1 MNGKTDMK
9 HIRNFSIIAHI
20 DHGKSTLADK
30 LILATGALQKRE
42 MKEQVLDSMELERER
57 GITIKSHFVNLKYRD
72 EKGEEYVLN
81 LIDTPGHIDF
91 NYEVSRSLSACE
103 GALLVIDC
111 TQGVEAQTVA
121 NTYLAMENDLMLIP
135 VMNKIDLPNNEM
147 ERSLTQM
154 ENIIGIGR
162 EEALPV
168 SAKTGAGVDKI
179 IPAIIERIPP
189 PAGDP
194 SKPLKAL
201 LFDSW
206 FDSYRGVIIL
216 VRIIDGTL
224 KKGDRIKFLSNNA
237 EYEIGEL
244 GVHTPKP
251 KPLEKL
257 SAGEVGYIIGS
268 IKNIHEVKI
277 GDTVT
282 LAKGAKVTPL
292 PGFREPPPMV
302 FAGFYPAEGTSHEE
316 IRTAIEKLTLNDSSL
331 TYEPESSPALG
342 IGFRCGFLGL
352 LHKEIIQERLE
363 REYDLSIVTT
373 APSVRYR
380 VTTTK
385 NEIFEIES
393 PAQLPPP
400 QNTKKIEEPY
410 MEAIIITPNT
420 YLGNILK
427 LLQNRRGIHKKMDTI
442 SPQRIH
448 LTYDLPLA
456 EVLYDF
462 FNKIKSLSQ
471 GYASFDYEFKE
482 YRESPLI
489 KMDILVN
496 GQPVDALA
504 LIVHKDKAYHVG
516 SQLTSKMKTIIP
528 RQMFEVVIQAAIQKR
543 VIARTVVRALRKNV
557 LAKCY
562 GGDVSRKMK
571 LLEKQKKGKKRM
583 KRIGKVD
590 IPQEAFLAALEL
602 ED

>member
-1 MNGKTDMK
+1 MK

-20 DHGKSTLADK
+20 DHGKTTLSDR
-30 LILATGALQKRE
+30 LLEITGAIAKRD
-42 MKEQVLDSMELERER
+42 MQEQVLDSMELERER
-57 GITIKSHFVNLKYRD
+57 GITIKSHFVSLAYKD
-72 EKGEEYVLN
+72 EAGQDYILN

-103 GALLVIDC
+103 GALLVIDS

-121 NTYLAMENDLMLIP
+121 NTYLAMENDLVLIP
-135 VMNKIDLPNNEM
+135 VMNKIDLPNNEL
-147 ERSLTQM
+147 EKSLDQM
-154 ENIIGIGR
+154 ENIIGISR
-162 EEALPV
+162 DEALLV
-168 SAKTGAGVDKI
+168 SAKTGAGVDKL
-179 IPAIIERIPP
+179 IPAIIELIPP
-189 PAGDP
+189 PTGDR

-216 VRIIDGTL
+216 VRIIDGVL
-224 KKGDRIKFLSNNA
+224 KKRDRIKFLSNNA
-237 EYEIGEL
+237 EYEIMEL

-282 LAKGAKVTPL
+282 IAKEERVEPL
-292 PGFREPPPMV
+292 PGFKEPQSMV
-302 FAGFYPAEGTSHEE
+302 FAGFYPGEGSSHDEL
-316 IRTAIEKLTLNDSSL
+316 RLAIEKLTLNDSSL
-331 TYEPESSPALG
+331 TYEPETSPALG

-363 REYDLSIVTT
+363 REYDLAIVTT

-385 NEIFEIES
+385 DEVIEIES

-400 QNTKKIEEPY
+400 QYVRKIDEPF
-410 MEAIIITPNT
+410 MEAIIITPDT

-427 LLQNRRGIHKKMDTI
+427 LLQNRRGIHKKMDYI
-442 SPQRIH
+442 SSQRIH
-448 LTYDLPLA
+448 LTYELPLA

-462 FNKIKSLSQ
+462 FNKIKSISQ
-471 GYASFDYEFKE
+471 GYASFDYEFKD
-482 YRESPLI
+482 YKESPLI
-489 KMDILVN
+489 KMDILIN
-496 GQPVDALA
+496 GQAVDALA
-504 LIVHKDKAYHVG
+504 LIVHKDKAYTIG
-516 SQLTSKMKTIIP
+516 SQLTSRMKAVIP
-528 RQMFEVVIQAAIQKR
+528 KQMFEVVIQAAINKR
-543 VIARTVVRALRKNV
+543 VIAKTVVKALRKNV

-562 GGDVSRKMK
+562 GGDISRKMK
-571 LLEKQKKGKKRM
+571 LLDKQKKGKKRM

>member
-1 MNGKTDMK
+1 MK

-20 DHGKSTLADK
+20 DHGKTTLSDR
-30 LILATGALQKRE
+30 LLEITGAVAKRD
-42 MKEQVLDSMELERER
+42 MQEQVLDSMDLERER
-57 GITIKSHFVNLKYRD
+57 GITIKSHFVSLSYKD
-72 EKGEEYVLN
+72 DAGIEYIVN

-121 NTYLAMENDLMLIP
+121 NTYLAMENDLVLIP
-135 VMNKIDLPNNEM
+135 VMNKIDLPNNEL
-147 ERSLTQM
+147 EKSLDQM
-154 ENIIGIGR
+154 ENIIGIQR
-162 EEALPV
+162 DEALLV
-168 SAKTGAGVDKI
+168 SAKTGIGVDKI
-179 IPAIIERIPP
+179 IPAIIELVPP
-189 PAGDP
+189 PEGDR

-216 VRIIDGTL
+216 VRIIDGVL
-224 KKGDRIKFLSNNA
+224 KKRDKIKFLSNNA
-237 EYEIGEL
+237 EYEIMEL
-244 GVHTPKP
+244 GIHTPKP
-251 KPLEKL
+251 KPLDKL

-282 LAKGAKVTPL
+282 LAKEERVDPL
-292 PGFREPPPMV
+292 PGFKEPQSMV
-302 FAGFYPAEGTSHEE
+302 FAGFYPGEGSSHEE
-316 IRTAIEKLTLNDSSL
+316 LRLAIEKLTLNDSSL

-385 NEIFEIES
+385 DEVIEIES

-400 QNTKKIEEPY
+400 QNVKKIDEPF
-410 MEAIIITPNT
+410 MEAIIITPDT

-427 LLQNRRGIHKKMDTI
+427 LLKNRRGIHKKMDYI
-442 SPQRIH
+442 SSQRIH
-448 LTYDLPLA
+448 LTYELPLA

-462 FNKIKSLSQ
+462 FNKIKSISQ
-471 GYASFDYEFKE
+471 GYASFDYEFKD
-482 YRESPLI
+482 YTESPLI
-489 KMDILVN
+489 KMDVLVN
-496 GQPVDALA
+496 GSAVDALA
-504 LIVHKDKAYHVG
+504 LIIHKDKAYTIG
-516 SQLTSKMKTIIP
+516 SQLTSRMKAVIP
-528 RQMFEVVIQAAIQKR
+528 RQMFDVVIQAAINKR
-543 VIARTVVRALRKNV
+543 VIAKTVVKALRKNV

-571 LLEKQKKGKKRM
+571 LLDKQKKGKKRM

>member
-1 MNGKTDMK
+1 MK
-9 HIRNFSIIAHI
+9 NIRNFSIIAHI
-20 DHGKSTLADK
+20 DHGKTTLSDR
-30 LILATGALQKRE
+30 LLELTGAVSKRD
-42 MKEQVLDSMELERER
+42 MQEQVLDSMDLERER
-57 GITIKSHFVNLKYRD
+57 GITIKSHFVCLDYKD
-72 EKGEEYVLN
+72 QKGETYILN

-121 NTYLAMENDLMLIP
+121 NTYLAMENDLVLIP
-135 VMNKIDLPNNEM
+135 VMNKIDLPNNELDK
-147 ERSLTQM
+147 SLDQM
-154 ENIIGIGR
+154 ENIIGISR
-162 EEALPV
+162 DEALLV
-168 SAKTGAGVDKI
+168 SAKTGEGVEKI
-179 IPAIIERIPP
+179 IPAIIEHVPP
-189 PAGDP
+189 PTGDP
-194 SKPLKAL
+194 TKPLKAL

-216 VRIIDGTL
+216 VRLIDGVL
-224 KKGDRIKFLSNNA
+224 KKGDKIKFLSNNA
-237 EYEIGEL
+237 EYEITEV

-251 KPLEKL
+251 KALPRL

-282 LAKGAKVTPL
+282 LAKEHNVVAL
-292 PGFREPPPMV
+292 PGFKEPQSMV
-302 FAGFYPAEGTSHEE
+302 FAGFYPGEGTSHEE
-316 IRTAIEKLTLNDSSL
+316 LRLAIEKLTLNDSSL
-331 TYEPESSPALG
+331 TYEPETSPALG

-385 NEIFEIES
+385 GEIIEIES
-393 PAQLPPP
+393 PAQLPPS
-400 QNTKKIEEPY
+400 QNVKKIEEPF
-410 MEAIIITPNT
+410 MEAIIITPDT
-420 YLGNILK
+420 YLGNIMK
-427 LLQNRRGIHKKMDTI
+427 LLKNRRGVHKKMDYI
-442 SPQRIH
+442 SAQRIH
-448 LTYDLPLA
+448 LTYELPLA

-462 FNKIKSLSQ
+462 FNKIKSISQ
-471 GYASFDYEFKE
+471 GYASFDYEFKD
-482 YRESPLI
+482 YKESPLI
-489 KMDILVN
+489 KLDVLVN
-496 GQPVDALA
+496 SQAVDALA
-504 LIVHKDKAYHVG
+504 LIVHKDKAYTIG
-516 SQLTSKMKTIIP
+516 SQLTSRMKAVIP
-528 RQMFEVVIQAAIQKR
+528 RQMFEVIIQAAINKR
-543 VIARTVVRALRKNV
+543 VIAKTVVKAMRKNV

-562 GGDVSRKMK
+562 GGDISRKMK
-571 LLEKQKKGKKRM
+571 LLDKQKKGKKRM